1 MQLSVEERRLL
12 LLAALLLPL
21 RKLTYKVKNKQA
33 AASSYIIRESIKWR
47 TKDVDSTALLHVQVE
62 ELAAVLR
69 ELEGPGVTSCDTM
82 TLCDT
87 VTLWGGGW
95 CSPGAQH
102 CFSKVLCCHESC

>member
-47 TKDVDSTALLHVQVE
+47 TKDVDQTALLHVLVE
-62 ELAAVLR
+62 ELAAVHR
-69 ELEGPGVTSCDTM
+69 ELAGPGVLGVVGSVHLVPSMGSFAIMSHDE
-82 TLCDT
+82 LSS
-87 VTLWGGGW
+87 G
-95 CSPGAQH
+95 CS
-102 CFSKVLCCHESC
+102 L